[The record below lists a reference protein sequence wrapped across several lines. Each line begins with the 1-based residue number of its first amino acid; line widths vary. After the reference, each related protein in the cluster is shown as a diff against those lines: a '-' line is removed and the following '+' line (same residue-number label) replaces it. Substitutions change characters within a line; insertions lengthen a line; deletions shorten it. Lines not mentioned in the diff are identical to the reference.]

1 MRAERAVIGVPA
13 HFTQAQRDATRR
25 AATAA
30 GLLKVRLLEEPVPT
44 PTPTPNPNPNP
55 NPNPKPTPT
64 PTHNPTPYPRCGCS
78 RSLWRRP

>member
-30 GLLKVRLLEEPVPT
+30 RVSQRAARATTALLTAHRAVPAAARGEPSAMGWV
-44 PTPTPNPNPNP
+44 
-55 NPNPKPTPT
+55 
-64 PTHNPTPYPRCGCS
+64 
-78 RSLWRRP
+78 WR